1 MFHVMDAAVCPS
13 MKVVDISDLY
23 VTLRDGVY
31 PVVVADEIANRARS
45 AIERMIE
52 ASK

>member
-1 MFHVMDAAVCPS
+1 MLETAFCPIL
-13 MKVVDISDLY
+13 KVVDLSDLY

>member
-1 MFHVMDAAVCPS
+1 
-13 MKVVDISDLY
+13 MKLIDLSDLY

-31 PVVVADEIANRARS
+31 PVQVADHIAAKART

-52 ASK
+52 VSK